1 VVADLNIDMIG
12 RSQNPNSVDN
22 DPTHMLV
29 KHGDVMV
36 VGPNI
41 SSDDME
47 KTIETVNASY
57 QKLGLVHFYDTTAPD
72 KDHDNLGPG
81 ITADAP
87 FGRGQGIFFRSDHY
101 NFAKLGI
108 PIAFF
113 TIGLHVDYHRPTDTP
128 EKIDYKEIEIV
139 SKTVSAVGWVLANQ
153 AGRPQL
159 KANLPER
166 LVNDMKTAK
175 EQGWGKFT
183 PVMPPLP
190 GEPY

>member
-1 VVADLNIDMIG
+1 MIG
-12 RSQNPNSVDN
+12 RTQNPNSVDN
-22 DPTHMLV
+22 DSSHRLV

-57 QKLGLVHFYDTTAPD
+57 QKLGLDHFYDVVAPD
-72 KDHDNLGPG
+72 KGHDDIGPG
-81 ITADAP
+81 ITAENP
-87 FGRGQGIFFRSDHY
+87 LGRGQGIFYRSDHF
-101 NFAKLGI
+101 NFAKMGI

-113 TIGLHVDYHRPTDTP
+113 TIGLHVDYHRTTDTP

-139 SKTVSAVGWVLANQ
+139 SKTVAAVGWVLATQPN
-153 AGRPQL
+153 RPQL
-159 KANLPER
+159 KASLPAR
-166 LVNDMKTAK
+166 LVTDMKTAK
-175 EQGWGKFT
+175 ETGWGKVA